1 MLVCIFGKRGA
12 GKTTTIRGALPQC
25 QGPVVVADILGNYTQ
40 AKNEKGE
47 KIEPFYQEFD
57 DLSEAI
63 RKIGDWCKNP
73 DEKNKIFIVRANDP
87 NTTVDFLSSTL
98 WECRRGTLVLDE
110 ADAFSLENAPCFDYL
125 VRYGRNRNIDLLTGC
140 RRPAEIS
147 RNITAGANRVYAFR
161 TQEPRDIEYF
171 EKTVF
176 GERAERL
183 MEVEPYHGLFIDYDD
198 LTVGEFK
205 IDQSGNLFSLSQ
217 ESVK

>member
-1 MLVCIFGKRGA
+1 MLVSIFGKRGA
-12 GKTTTIRGALPQC
+12 GKTTTIRGALPSC
-25 QGPVVVADILGNYTQ
+25 QGPVVVADILGNYVQ

-47 KIEPFYQEFD
+47 KIAPFYQEFD
-57 DLSEAI
+57 DLSDAI
-63 RKIGDWCKNP
+63 RKIGEWCKKP
-73 DEKNKIFIVRANDP
+73 DEKNKIFIVRAKDP
-87 NTTVDFLSSTL
+87 NVTVDFLSSTL
-98 WECRRGTLVLDE
+98 WECKRGTLVLDE

-176 GERAERL
+176 GKRAGRL
-183 MEVEPYHGLFIDYDD
+183 MEVEPYHGLYIDYDT
-198 LTVGEFK
+198 LSVGEFK
-205 IDQSGNLFSLSQ
+205 IDESGQLFSLSQ
-217 ESVK
+217 ESIK